1 MKKYVLPVL
10 FCLLLAAGTVLGLAM
25 PDHYWSDHERRTLKQ
40 FPALTAKRLF
50 SGKFA
55 EELETYLADQFPGRD
70 GWVTAKTLAERL
82 SGKPES
88 GGVSLGAD
96 GYLIGLHPSL
106 DEEQL
111 AANLAALKALSD
123 KLSETGVTLT
133 VMPVPTAAWTLRDKL
148 PAHSPNA
155 DQSAVAAAAEAEG
168 LRVFDPGPALAA
180 HADEYIYYRTDH
192 HWNLRGAWMAYKAC
206 CRADGLQACS
216 LEDFSISR
224 FGNFYGT
231 TRSRSGLPALQG
243 DTLECAEPPGK
254 IRMILE
260 DGQAYDRLIF
270 PEQAETYDGY
280 AVYLN
285 GNHGMLEIVN
295 PDAPE
300 GTLLVYKDSFANCLL
315 PLLSASYRRIV
326 AVDARY
332 YAGSFSEAAAAAGKV
347 NKVLFVYSPDSL
359 VNDTA
364 VAGKA
369 GR

>member
-10 FCLLLAAGTVLGLAM
+10 FCLLLAAGTVLGLAL

-55 EELETYLADQFPGRD
+55 EELETWLADQFPGRD

-88 GGVSLGAD
+88 GGVSLAAD

-180 HADEYIYYRTDH
+180 HAGEYIYYRTDH
-192 HWNLRGAWMAYKAC
+192 HWTSLGAYYAWAAWREERGENPAPISAWTKETLTETF
-206 CRADGLQACS
+206 R
-216 LEDFSISR
+216 
-224 FGNFYGT
+224 GT
-231 TRSRSGLPALQG
+231 AWAKVNDPF
-243 DTLECAEPPGK
+243 AEPDTVEAWYQTPTRIVSYNGGTSTADSIYERK
-254 IRMILE
+254 YLSTADPYGVFFNSNQADAVAAGAGEGRLLIL
-260 DGQAYDRLIF
+260 
-270 PEQAETYDGY
+270 
-280 AVYLN
+280 
-285 GNHGMLEIVN
+285 
-295 PDAPE
+295 
-300 GTLLVYKDSFANCLL
+300 KDSYANCFAQLCL
-315 PLLSASYRRIV
+315 DDYEETHLIDLRFFRGSVSSYVKEHEITEV
-326 AVDARY
+326 LVLYNAPNFCEDAMLAHLR
-332 YAGSFSEAAAAAGKV
+332 
-347 NKVLFVYSPDSL
+347 
-359 VNDTA
+359 
-364 VAGKA
+364 
-369 GR
+369 